1 MADIAKTTRIESII
15 DFALED
21 LSTWKAPQS
30 LKSIGPVYPEAYKQF
45 QDALDAFKVDLR
57 THLGFLTA
65 AELEGDFPQTTTGAL
80 NMLFDPDGQVGFLAR
95 RLVRLKKTVPADYIG
110 GWAIKGMAIDQAH
123 WRGMSHFTLS
133 EATMLSMG
141 RDPRKTSYGPV
152 MRHYGRSPQ
161 ENTILY
167 FLEARYE
174 AIANGLGLDAAD
186 EHCTVDA
193 DTFYGWIEAFSVSV
207 DERFR
212 RMMNDRCK
220 RLAQNA
226 PKVVEQGAAGGL
238 VKDQRLHGS
247 SRRVHARIVVAMART
262 KYGLKDS
269 EGIGK
274 VVKAIASDADF
285 AGLGVDSKVIRQ
297 LLKTG
302 LDDLKSQT

>member
-110 GWAIKGMAIDQAH
+110 GWAIKGLAIDQAH

-152 MRHYGRSPQ
+152 MQHYGRSPQ
-161 ENTILY
+161 GDTILY
-167 FLEARYE
+167 FLEARKRSSMMIKKSLIPFKE
-174 AIANGLGLDAAD
+174 ALLNLSNLQSGLIRKENLTTAAFRD
-186 EHCTVDA
+186 KQA
-193 DTFYGWIEAFSVSV
+193 ARRLLFS
-207 DERFR
+207 F
-212 RMMNDRCK
+212 
-220 RLAQNA
+220 
-226 PKVVEQGAAGGL
+226 
-238 VKDQRLHGS
+238 
-247 SRRVHARIVVAMART
+247 
-262 KYGLKDS
+262 
-269 EGIGK
+269 
-274 VVKAIASDADF
+274 
-285 AGLGVDSKVIRQ
+285 
-297 LLKTG
+297 
-302 LDDLKSQT
+302 